1 MTNNTKNYIFHG
13 KYKREQLPQLL
24 ADNNI
29 NLVCNLSIWPET
41 YSYTLS
47 ETISCGV
54 PVLSYNIGAVAERIE
69 KYGFGW
75 TVPLDISNEAL
86 GKYIVNLKN
95 DQDAYKKVID
105 ALNSY
110 RIKTINDMIS
120 QYLPIYNVSNDHDNN
135 MVSKLIDSQT
145 NESINPHY
153 ANMEEILNSRRWKL
167 VSRIQLPEPMKKIAK
182 KLIK

>member
-1 MTNNTKNYIFHG
+1 
-13 KYKREQLPQLL
+13 
-24 ADNNI
+24 
-29 NLVCNLSIWPET
+29 
-41 YSYTLS
+41 
-47 ETISCGV
+47 
-54 PVLSYNIGAVAERIE
+54 
-69 KYGFGW
+69 
-75 TVPLDISNEAL
+75 
-86 GKYIVNLKN
+86 
-95 DQDAYKKVID
+95 
-105 ALNSY
+105 
-110 RIKTINDMIS
+110 MIS